1 MATFD
6 FFYDGDWAY
15 ENKNI
20 NKVFNRMSPEEIA
33 EFECDVR
40 MIKWKEYLVD
50 YLMGTTI
57 WVLNEN
63 QVAPSLRYD

>member
-1 MATFD
+1 MKTFD
-6 FFYDGDWAY
+6 FFYDGDWRF

-20 NKVFNRMSPEEIA
+20 NKVFNRMSSQEYA
-33 EFECDVR
+33 EFECDVKL
-40 MIKWKEYLVD
+40 INWKEYLLD

-63 QVAPSLRYD
+63 QVAP